1 MNRSG
6 RVGGE
11 RNAARTAA
19 GAPAEAPQSYI
30 ALLQLHRIRREIRP
44 ENWPAQRHRVLAVVQ
59 HVARGMIGETDSL
72 ALHGDEVCVIAFGE
86 TTYEAAALGAAAI
99 ARKIVKS
106 LFGETGLERIQ
117 IESRVLPLKDLALHG
132 DFFAAAAV
140 QQAAPPSAP
149 EAGPTAISAAM
160 RPEPKG
166 NRARRQ
172 QILGLFTEEP
182 CASHYN
188 IYLPIWSARSKMAER
203 FLLVRCRDDIPP
215 SAACGYALPGSG
227 RSDKSL
233 VAFDIAAIE
242 EGLLSLKQAIDSDI
256 RAELMLPLH
265 FDTAGSNQG
274 RAELQEI
281 FPNLPSFVRSRLS
294 FALYGV
300 PSGIPHGRL
309 HEVAGALKRLVKDVV
324 IVLEPHAIARPALRS
339 FMGLVRSAGIP
350 GVAVSLPPERTDDT
364 LDAACAIGA
373 RAAAHDLAVSAFGVT
388 SSRQAHRL
396 SVAGF
401 TRFGGILFGGP
412 FHELPA
418 AYAVHAKVFEG
429 NG

>member
-1 MNRSG
+1 M
-6 RVGGE
+6 GGQ
-11 RNAARTAA
+11 RTAARTAL
-19 GAPAEAPQSYI
+19 GAPAEAAQSYI

-44 ENWPAQRHRVLAVVQ
+44 ENWPAQRNRVLAVVQ
-59 HVARGMIGETDSL
+59 HVARGMIGEADSL

-99 ARKIVKS
+99 AKKIVKS
-106 LFGETGLERIQ
+106 LFGETGLERVQ
-117 IESRVLPLKDLALHG
+117 VESRVLPLKDLALHG

-140 QQAAPPSAP
+140 RQAAPPSAA
-149 EAGPTAISAAM
+149 EAGPAAM
-160 RPEPKG
+160 PAGAQAQPED

-172 QILGLFTEEP
+172 QILGLFTEER

-188 IYLPIWSARSKMAER
+188 IYLPIWNARSKLAER
-203 FLLVRCRDDIPP
+203 FLLVRCRDDVPP
-215 SAACGYALPGSG
+215 AAACGYALLGSG
-227 RSDKSL
+227 RSDRSL

-242 EGLLSLKQAIDSDI
+242 EGLLSLKQAIDSDV

-274 RAELQEI
+274 RAELMEI

-300 PSGIPHGRL
+300 PGGIPHGRL

-324 IVLEPHAIARPALRS
+324 IVLEPRTIAGPALHS
-339 FMGLVRSAGIP
+339 FMGLARSVGIP
-350 GVAVSLPPERTDDT
+350 GIVLSLPPERTDDI
-364 LDAACAIGA
+364 LEGACAIGA
-373 RAAAHDLAVSAFGVT
+373 RAAPPDLSLTAFGVT

-401 TRFGGILFGGP
+401 TRFSGLLFGGP

-418 AYAVHAKVFEG
+418 PYTVHAKVFEQ
-429 NG
+429 ND